1 MQKQI
6 AAREKLFLNHDHLQM
21 EDVMV
26 IKRKKKK
33 WYQRIEDTKKILT
46 ESLQCLEIKKEKAP
60 SKNNIIGDT
69 ILELWTVSI
78 CASIPN

>member
-33 WYQRIEDTKKILT
+33 MYQRIEDAKNFLT
-46 ESLQCLEIKKEKAP
+46 ESLKFLERES
-60 SKNNIIGDT
+60 SKLSQYNRSYT
-69 ILELWTVSI
+69 ISEL
-78 CASIPN
+78 